1 MIKRHFAILLFFMAV
16 LPTVALPQDVI
27 SGHKTA
33 QDLLEKA
40 RLEFNMNNH
49 IVAREIAGD
58 ALMLLF
64 GTEEY
69 SMLGEVYHLLGQTY
83 EKEDDHETAL
93 VYYIRSSGS
102 FVRVNDPG
110 QVKVYT
116 QAAGLFISL
125 EMFEKAGDYYKNA
138 LDFLDENKEDPDP
151 ALVEDYAWA
160 LCNAGQLEGCNR
172 NYTRLLGIAE
182 EKNLTDIRL
191 RTLYNLAEVTLR
203 QKDYQANLKYNQL
216 LHEHFK
222 RAGDRQ
228 AMAFIANN
236 MGYTLLKMEDQR
248 GALQAFRD
256 ALSYGEESQMD
267 NRRKAQLLSNI
278 GICYQNLNEYE
289 NSIRFL
295 RQGVNILRA
304 DNQTEEQ
311 ARLEN
316 ITANVFLLKRDVYNA
331 GVFSLSS
338 IESAKQSG
346 NKWILVDCYHTYSQI
361 LKRGNDHI
369 RALEYYELYLNL
381 KDSLAFEQRLRD
393 QKLAQRILDLE
404 KSEKELRL
412 VLADEELKDLELRNL
427 QIETEKKEQELELLR
442 RERALEVSER
452 QRIMQ
457 SLELTRERHEAE
469 IRQREIEALNQQREI
484 QELLIK
490 QKEAEEKEREREIR
504 LLENEK
510 ELQQLEIE
518 RQTEA
523 RKRIIWMLFLMIA
536 IVLLMV
542 VSFFVV
548 RKKNKVLAQ
557 QKQEI
562 EEKNYDLEQKNEE
575 IRAQS
580 ENLQTAYE
588 EIQTTNEMLEQKSE
602 EILTQNEQII
612 KQKELIE
619 DKNKNITDSIL
630 YAGRIQNAV
639 LPPENFLE
647 GIVKE
652 SFLLFRPKDIVSG
665 DFYWSASKG
674 NYHVIA
680 AADCT
685 GHGVPGAFMSMLG
698 ITLLNEI
705 IIRTE
710 KLKASDI
717 LDQLREEVINSLKQ
731 GGAAGETKDGMDI
744 ALCVL
749 DKKKSVLQ
757 YAAANN
763 SMYMFRKGEMKVFNP
778 DKMPIGI
785 SPQYD
790 EKMENFTYNDI
801 SLQTGDIFYL
811 FTDGYADQFGGPEG
825 KKFKYTRFREILK
838 EIHTKPMSEQKIILD
853 ETFEKWRGETVQ
865 IDDILIIGFKA

>member
-1 MIKRHFAILLFFMAV
+1 MFIYLAAASFAAISQDAV
-16 LPTVALPQDVI
+16 TGQ
-27 SGHKTA
+27 KTA
-33 QDLLEKA
+33 QDLLQKA
-40 RLEFNMNNH
+40 RSEFILDNSQMALEL
-49 IVAREIAGD
+49 AGD
-58 ALMLLF
+58 ALMLAM

-69 SMLGEVYHLLGQTY
+69 TLLGEIYYLMGQTY
-83 EKEDDHETAL
+83 EKEDDYETAL
-93 VYYIRSSGS
+93 VYYIRASGA
-102 FVRVNDPG
+102 FEKNNDPG
-110 QVKVYT
+110 QVKVNQ
-116 QAAGLFISL
+116 QAAALFVSL
-125 EMFEKAGDYYKNA
+125 SMFEKAGEYYRNA
-138 LDFLDENKEDPDP
+138 LQYMDDNQQDTNPEL
-151 ALVEDYAWA
+151 LEDYAFA
-160 LCNAGQLEGCNR
+160 LYHSGDSHGSNQ
-172 NYTRLLGIAE
+172 NYSRLLGFAE
-182 EKNLTDIRL
+182 EKNLADFRL
-191 RTLYNLAEVTLR
+191 RTLYNLAEVTLK
-203 QKDYQANLKYNQL
+203 QKKYEDNLKYNRL
-216 LHEHFK
+216 LLAHFEQT
-222 RAGDRQ
+222 GDKQ
-228 AMAFIANN
+228 AMALLANN
-236 MGYTLLKMEDQR
+236 MGYTLLRKEDQR

-256 ALSYGEESQMD
+256 ALTWGEESRMD
-267 NRRKAQLLSNI
+267 SRSKAQLLSNI

-289 NSIRFL
+289 NSVRFL
-295 RQGVNILRA
+295 RQGVSILKA
-304 DNQTEEQ
+304 DNQTEEL

-316 ITANVFLLKRDVYNA
+316 ITANVFLLKRDLHNA

-338 IESAKQSG
+338 IESAKKSG
-346 NKWILVDCYHTYSQI
+346 NNWILVDCYHTYSQI
-361 LKRGNDHI
+361 LRRGNDHI
-369 RALEYYELYLNL
+369 KALEYYELYLNL
-381 KDSLAFEQRLRD
+381 RDSLAFEQRVKD
-393 QKLAQRILDLE
+393 QNLAQRILDLE

-427 QIETEKKEQELELLR
+427 QIEAEKKEQELELLR

-504 LLENEK
+504 LLESEK

-518 RQTEA
+518 KQTEA
-523 RKRIIWMLFLMIA
+523 RKRIIWILLLMTA

-542 VSFFVV
+542 ISFFVV

-630 YAGRIQNAV
+630 YASRIQNAV

-647 GIVKE
+647 GIARE

-717 LDQLREEVINSLKQ
+717 LDQLREEVIYSLKQ
-731 GGAAGETKDGMDI
+731 KGAAGETKDGMDI
-744 ALCVL
+744 TLCVL

-757 YAAANN
+757 YAAAHN
-763 SMYMFRKGEMKVFNP
+763 SMYLFRDGEMKVFEP

-785 SPQYD
+785 SPQY
-790 EKMENFTYNDI
+790 EEEMKSFTNHEFT
-801 SLQTGDIFYL
+801 LKQGDVFYL
-811 FTDGYADQFGGPEG
+811 FTDGYADQFGGPHE
-825 KKFKYTRFREILK
+825 KKFKYTRFRKILK
-838 EIHTKPMSEQKIILD
+838 EIHKKPMSEQKNILD
-853 ETFEKWRGETVQ
+853 ETFDEWKGETEQ
-865 IDDILIIGFKA
+865 IDDILIIGIRG